1 MAAGGVPQKLV
12 LWTPVDDALLKSSI
26 EGGMSLSDIATHI
39 VRLNPKSYTVVSLWR
54 LLHLCCT

>member
-1 MAAGGVPQKLV
+1 MPVKLV

-26 EGGMSLSDIATHI
+26 EGGMSLSDIAAHI
-39 VRLNPKSYTVVSLWR
+39 VRLNPKTYTVVPLWR